1 MGPIPHTSEI
11 CVSSVRYFARKFQLS
26 TNLFVQEIYETSS
39 CVSASQSTLDKP
51 VVKLVMPVGNCT
63 ALNMASSLMVKCQVT
78 RPLEV
83 VTTLSIPSSVKLV
96 LANMYHEL
104 YSWIWNLQ
112 LLMRSVLVHTV
123 NSSILNSLSL
133 AKKMLP
139 ITTLV
144 VTTQLEKN

>member
-1 MGPIPHTSEI
+1 MGHGIPHTSEI

-39 CVSASQSTLDKP
+39 CVSVSQSTSDKP

-63 ALNMASSLMVKCQVT
+63 ALNMASSLMVKCQAT

-104 YSWIWNLQ
+104 YHGFGTFSC
-112 LLMRSVLVHTV
+112 
-123 NSSILNSLSL
+123 
-133 AKKMLP
+133 
-139 ITTLV
+139 
-144 VTTQLEKN
+144 